1 MKEHIRAACSTGAP
15 QSEKVMLQISAVQEG
30 WDLFF
35 QHKLVH
41 LTRSGFTPTMQGRQ
55 AFTGARSEHVLYTSL
70 LSFQKLFSENRK
82 KAILAVL
89 AKVRAA
95 VNTRDLLKVTAFQ
108 SS

>member
-1 MKEHIRAACSTGAP
+1 MKEHVRAACSTGAP

-35 QHKLVH
+35 QHKLVY

-55 AFTGARSEHVLYTSL
+55 AFTRSEHVLYTSL

-82 KAILAVL
+82 KAILAAL

>member
-35 QHKLVH
+35 QHKLVY
-41 LTRSGFTPTMQGRQ
+41 LTTSGFTPTMQGRQ
-55 AFTGARSEHVLYTSL
+55 AFTRSEHVLYTSL

-82 KAILAVL
+82 KAILAAL

>member
-35 QHKLVH
+35 QHKLVY

-55 AFTGARSEHVLYTSL
+55 AFTRSEHVLYTSL

-82 KAILAVL
+82 KAILAAL